1 MCIIQPNIFTRTSVS
16 SCEVHGNVGSILI
29 RTDDNA
35 TGVTTLTLNKP
46 EKFNVLTW
54 EMLEALQNQLNTIAD
69 EEVRVLCLRVTE
81 TFLCIVIHSVLRT
94 LFSFHTVCQSSHHWG
109 IGQGF

>member
-1 MCIIQPNIFTRTSVS
+1 M
-16 SCEVHGNVGSILI
+16 

-35 TGVTTLTLNKP
+35 TGVTTLTMNNP

-69 EEVRVLCLRVTE
+69 EEVRILALRLKILAY
-81 TFLCIVIHSVLRT
+81 F
-94 LFSFHTVCQSSHHWG
+94 
-109 IGQGF
+109 